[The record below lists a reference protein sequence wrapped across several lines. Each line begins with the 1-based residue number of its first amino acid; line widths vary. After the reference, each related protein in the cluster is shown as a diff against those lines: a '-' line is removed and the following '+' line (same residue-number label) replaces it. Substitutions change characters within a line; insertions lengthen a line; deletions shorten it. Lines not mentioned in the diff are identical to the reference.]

1 VDDAMAGKLAAPLLL
16 TALQRKLLKRITR
29 RRSLTHYYVTR
40 ARIILAGA
48 AHDGYHRIAARH
60 HVHWQTVRLWQQRW
74 RSMHSQLAALE
85 SEVDE
90 QTLSHK
96 ILEQLSDAP
105 RSGTRL
111 RFSAEQVCQ
120 IVAVACEVPRDCG
133 HELSHWTA
141 AALQQEVLKRKIVKD
156 ISVRQVG
163 RFLQE
168 HDLKPHLVRYWEKPN
183 PEHRA
188 EFEQQAPVIC
198 ALYQQAQTLHEQ
210 GTHVVS
216 TDEKTGIQALER
228 STSPLPMKAGRVEY
242 QEFEYHRHGT
252 QCLIANLEIATG
264 KMLTPTVGATR
275 TETDFAA
282 HVARTIASDP
292 AAPWIFVVDQL
303 NTHQSESLVRLV
315 AQQCQLTD
323 DLGVKGHCGI
333 LRSKKTRATF
343 LQDPDHRIRFVYTPR
358 HASWLNQVELWF
370 SILVRRLLKRE
381 SFTSL
386 KDLRRKILRFITYF
400 NRTMAKPFR
409 WTYQGTPLRV

>member
-1 VDDAMAGKLAAPLLL
+1 MAGKLASPLLL

-29 RRSLTHYYVTR
+29 CRSLAHHYVTR
-40 ARIILAGA
+40 ARIVLAGA

-60 HVHWQTVRLWQQRW
+60 HVHWQTVRLWQERW
-74 RSMHSQLAALE
+74 RSASVQLAALE

-90 QTLSHK
+90 STLRQK
-96 ILEQLSDAP
+96 IMEKLSDAP
-105 RSGTRL
+105 RSGAKPQ
-111 RFSAEQVCQ
+111 FSAEQVCQ
-120 IVAVACEVPRDCG
+120 IIAVACETPRECG
-133 HELSHWTA
+133 HEISHWTP
-141 AALQQEVLKRKIVKD
+141 AALQREVLKRKIVKT
-156 ISVRQVG
+156 ISVRHVG

-168 HDLKPHLVRYWEKPN
+168 HDLKPHLVRYWEKPK

-198 ALYQQAQTLHEQ
+198 ALYRQAQTLHEQ
-210 GTHVVS
+210 GVHLVS

-228 STSPLPMKAGRVEY
+228 STSAVPMEEGRVEY
-242 QEFEYHRHGT
+242 QEFEYTRHGT
-252 QCLIANLEIATG
+252 QCLIANFEIATG
-264 KMLTPTVGATR
+264 KIKAPTVGATR

-282 HVARTIASDP
+282 HVARTIACDS
-292 AAPWIFVVDQL
+292 AAAWIFVVDQL

-315 AQQCQLTD
+315 AQQCQLPD
-323 DLGVKGHCGI
+323 DLGVKGQYGI
-333 LRSKKTRATF
+333 LRSKKTRAAF
-343 LQDPDHRIRFVYTPR
+343 LQDSSHRIRFVYTPR

-381 SFTSL
+381 SFTSR
-386 KDLRRKILRFITYF
+386 KDLKRKILRFITYF

>member
-1 VDDAMAGKLAAPLLL
+1 MAGKLAVPLLL
-16 TALQRKLLKRITR
+16 TALQHKLLKRITR
-29 RRSLTHYYVTR
+29 RRSLAHHYITR
-40 ARIILAGA
+40 ARIILAGT

-60 HVHWQTVRLWQQRW
+60 HVHWQTVRLWQHRW
-74 RSMHSQLAALE
+74 RSASTHLAALE

-90 QTLSHK
+90 QALSHK

-105 RSGTRL
+105 RSGTKL
-111 RFSAEQVCQ
+111 RFRAEQVCQ
-120 IVAVACEVPRDCG
+120 IVAIACEVPRDCG
-133 HELSHWTA
+133 HEISHWTP
-141 AALQQEVLKRKIVKD
+141 AALRREVLKRKIVKN

-163 RFLQE
+163 RFLKE
-168 HDLKPHLVRYWEKPN
+168 HDLKPHLVCYWEKPK

-210 GTHVVS
+210 GVHLVS

-228 STSPLPMKAGRVEY
+228 STPTVRMKEGRVER
-242 QEFEYHRHGT
+242 QEFQYQRHGT

-275 TETDFAA
+275 TEADFVA
-282 HVARTIASDP
+282 HVARTIASDSTGH
-292 AAPWIFVVDQL
+292 WIFVVDQL

-315 AQQCQLTD
+315 AQQCLLTD
-323 DLGVKGHCGI
+323 DLGVKGQCGI
-333 LRSKKTRATF
+333 LRAKETRVAF
-343 LQDPDHRIRFVYTPR
+343 LQDPSHRIRFVYTPR

-381 SFTSL
+381 SFTSQEDL
-386 KDLRRKILRFITYF
+386 KRKILRFITYF